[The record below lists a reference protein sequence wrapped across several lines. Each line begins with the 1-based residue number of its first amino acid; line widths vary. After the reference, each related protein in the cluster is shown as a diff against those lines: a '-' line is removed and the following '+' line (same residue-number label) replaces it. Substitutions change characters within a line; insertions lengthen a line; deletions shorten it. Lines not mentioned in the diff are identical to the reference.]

1 MSSIRYISKIFA
13 CTVLGIILPG
23 SLLAAPL
30 TNGDFSAGFD
40 AWSGEVT
47 DIFFTTTPV
56 DPLPGAFVGNY
67 DASSGEAVLTTTTF
81 VDDILS
87 VILVQGFDVGSV
99 TAGNSLVL
107 SYDLSVVL
115 TSVTDLALAQLSFGG
130 GSAIDLLGGSSVDIT
145 TLAGQTVELLF
156 GVEDFDDLADTLSV
170 DNIVI
175 TEVIAPAPAPVPG
188 SLPLLML
195 GLAGFVVMRRKTA

>member
-1 MSSIRYISKIFA
+1 MFSTHYISKILA
-13 CTVLGIILPG
+13 CTVFGIMLPS

-56 DPLPGAFVGNY
+56 DPLPGAFTDNY
-67 DASSGEAVLTTTTF
+67 DASTGEAVLTTTTL
-81 VDDILS
+81 VDDIFS

-107 SYDLSVVL
+107 SYDLSVAL
-115 TSVTDLALAQLSFGG
+115 TSVNDLAFAQLSFGG

-145 TLAGQTVELLF
+145 ALAGQTVELLF
-156 GVEDFDDLADTLSV
+156 GVEDFDDLADTLTV

-175 TEVIAPAPAPVPG
+175 TEVIASAPTPVPG

-195 GLAGFVVMRRKTA
+195 GLVGFVVMRRKAA